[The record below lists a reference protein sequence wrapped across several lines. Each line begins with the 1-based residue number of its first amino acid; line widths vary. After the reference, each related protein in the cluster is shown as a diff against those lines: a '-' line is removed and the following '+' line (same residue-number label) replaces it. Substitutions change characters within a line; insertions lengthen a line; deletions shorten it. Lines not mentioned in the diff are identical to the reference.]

1 MYNRIYIIKQVQVR
15 GARMIKNYVIDTN
28 VMIHD
33 PDFFMKFDDNNV
45 IIPIPCIE
53 ELDSLKNRE
62 GLVGFQARNTAREL
76 QKLRMKTDE
85 SLHAGIRL
93 ESGGT
98 LRIEL
103 NHMDPNA
110 LPDAMDFSKNDTR
123 ILAITKNIQ
132 ASDNKHETI
141 LVTKDLY
148 MAIKADALGIKV
160 QDYENDKIKSD
171 KLYCGYQDAY
181 MPSQLINKVYRDG
194 LALQDF
200 ENYLAEEL
208 FPNEFIHLHS
218 TDDDSHEMLSK
229 YKGGRLVPMKYST
242 EHAWGLFPINREQKM
257 AFELLMDPDI
267 EFVTLAGGA
276 GSGKTILSTAVAL
289 QKVLEFG
296 AHRKIV
302 FVRPVVPAGTDIGFL
317 PGTEK
322 EKLRPWMG
330 SFYDAI
336 ENILTNRYTRLDRD
350 KKTSKKYD
358 LDDLDKPAYTVDD
371 FIEMYAQQG
380 IIETKTFTYMRGR
393 TLSDAM
399 VIVDEAQEIT
409 PHLSKL
415 MLTRAGFGSKFV
427 FIGDP
432 SDNQIDNVLVD
443 ARSNGLVYT
452 VEKMKSFDIT
462 GHVTLKQV
470 ERSPL
475 AKIAEKYM

>member
-1 MYNRIYIIKQVQVR
+1 
-15 GARMIKNYVIDTN
+15 MIKNYVIDTN

-33 PDFFMKFDDNNV
+33 PEFFKKFEDNNI

-53 ELDSLKNRE
+53 ELDSLKSRE

-76 QKLRMKTDE
+76 QKLRMGTNE
-85 SLHAGIRL
+85 SLHAGISL
-93 ESGGT
+93 QTGGK
-98 LRIEL
+98 LKIEL
-103 NHMDPNA
+103 NHMDPSS
-110 LPDAMDFSKNDTR
+110 LPDGMDIKKNDTR
-123 ILAITKNIQ
+123 ILAITKNIKE
-132 ASDNKHETI
+132 SDKTHETI

-148 MAIKADALGIKV
+148 MTIKADALGIRV
-160 QDYENDKIKSD
+160 QDYENDKINTD
-171 KLYCGYQDAY
+171 TLYTG
-181 MPSQLINKVYRDG
+181 YRDIYLPSELIDKVPNSG
-194 LALQDF
+194 LDEVEYGSFLD
-200 ENYLAEEL
+200 YEL
-208 FPNEFIHLHS
+208 YPNEFVHLHS
-218 TDDDSHEMLSK
+218 TDDSSHELLSR
-229 YKGGRLVPMKYST
+229 YKKGRLVPLRHLSD
-242 EHAWGLFPINREQKM
+242 HAWGLFPINREQRM
-257 AFELLMDPDI
+257 AFELLMDPDV
-267 EFVTLAGGA
+267 EFVTLSGGA

-296 AHRKIV
+296 VYRKIV
-302 FVRPVVPAGTDIGFL
+302 FVRPIVPAGTDIGFL

-336 ENILTNRYTRLDRD
+336 ENILSNRYSKQEKE
-350 KKTSKKYD
+350 KKSTKKYD
-358 LDDLDKPAYTVDD
+358 FDDIDKPSYTVDD
-371 FIEMYAQQG
+371 FIDMYSQQG
-380 IIETKTFTYMRGR
+380 IIETKSFTYMRGR
-393 TLSDAM
+393 TITDAM

-409 PHLSKL
+409 PHLAKL

-475 AKIAEKYM
+475 AKIAEKSM